1 MTRLAFRRLAF
12 TLALSGCGGAG
23 ATANATGPST
33 PYVIAISNYAED
45 PANLG
50 APAGATILVQN
61 FDDFPHWF
69 SSSAAPNVYVHS
81 AAGGV
86 DLDLYLPASSSMTF
100 ALPAG
105 LTAGAVVPY
114 FCRLYRAAERTA
126 GSITILAPAAALA
139 P

>member
-1 MTRLAFRRLAF
+1 MTRLAFRCLAF
-12 TLALSGCGGAG
+12 TLALAGCGGAG

-33 PYVIAISNYAED
+33 PYVITVSNYAED

-50 APAGATILVQN
+50 APAGATVLVQN

-69 SSSAAPNVYVHS
+69 SSSAAPGVYVHS
-81 AAGGV
+81 TAGGV
-86 DLDLYLPASSSMTF
+86 DLDLYLPPGAATPLE
-100 ALPAG
+100 LPAG

-114 FCRLYRAAERTA
+114 FCRLHRAAERTA